1 MAKKRSEAHRRV
13 SARPWA
19 RARWTPQEAQRVL
32 EAWRSSGLDLS
43 AWCRREGVE
52 YERVRRWRSRLAVR
66 SRRTATSSTARF
78 LPVRVLSGS
87 APSPEG
93 PSFELE
99 LSRGMRLRVP
109 PQFDE
114 ASLVALLRVVE
125 AGS

>member
-1 MAKKRSEAHRRV
+1 MAKKRRDAHRRV

-32 EAWRSSGLDLS
+32 EAWRSSGVDL
-43 AWCRREGVE
+43 AGWCRREGVE

-66 SRRTATSSTARF
+66 SRRTATSPAATF
-78 LPVRVLSGS
+78 LPVRVLGGDSS
-87 APSPEG
+87 LEG

-99 LSRGMRLRVP
+99 LSRGIRVRVP

-114 ASLVALLRVVE
+114 ASLVTLLRVVE
-125 AGS
+125 AGA